1 MAIFE
6 TWKQLLFK
14 EMWYLFV
21 CLFVYFLEFCENMQK
36 EYRTEAI
43 LSYLIL
49 CIQSLA
55 TDANQHVKSSLAS
68 VIMVLSPIVG
78 KVKLVCMTCKIYVTK
93 STKINH
99 VITEYT
105 LSLYH
110 TAKNFGGIKLWQI
123 TFNLPK
129 FFSPVFLFL

>member
-1 MAIFE
+1 MFE

-21 CLFVYFLEFCENMQK
+21 YLFVYFLEFCENMQ

-43 LSYLIL
+43 LSYLMV

-55 TDANQHVKSSLAS
+55 TDANQHVKSALAY
-68 VIMVLSPIVG
+68 VIMGLSLIVG
-78 KVKLVCMTCKIYVTK
+78 KEKLVCMTCKVYVTK

-99 VITEYT
+99 IITEYT

-110 TAKNFGGIKLWQI
+110 TVKNFGKFWQI
-123 TFNLPK
+123 TLNLPK
-129 FFSPVFLFL
+129 FFSPIFLFL